1 MGVSPLRMYIVL
13 PIAVIPR
20 FFLSK
25 YKFKGKI
32 RG

>member
-1 MGVSPLRMYIVL
+1 MVVSPLRMQIVL
-13 PIAVIPR
+13 PIADIPR

-25 YKFKGKI
+25 YKFKGEI